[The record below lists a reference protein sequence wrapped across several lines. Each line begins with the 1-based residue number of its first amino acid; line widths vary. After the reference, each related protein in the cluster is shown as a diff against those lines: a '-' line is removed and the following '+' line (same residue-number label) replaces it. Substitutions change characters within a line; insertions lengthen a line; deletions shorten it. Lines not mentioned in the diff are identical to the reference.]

1 MDDFIEMY
9 KDIYD
14 FSKVKIDSEL
24 GLILKYYYAN
34 IPKFNVRSVDLMDDA
49 IRYQEKLEKFKFIK
63 SQEDQDHTRLVQ
75 DII

>member
-14 FSKVKIDSEL
+14 FSKVKTDSEL

-34 IPKFNVRSVDLMDDA
+34 ISKFNVRSVDLMDDA
-49 IRYQEKLEKFKFIK
+49 IRYQEKLEKFKLLK
-63 SQEDQDHTRLVQ
+63 S
-75 DII
+75 

>member
-14 FSKVKIDSEL
+14 FSKVKTDSEL

-34 IPKFNVRSVDLMDDA
+34 ISRFNVRSVDLMDDA
-49 IRYQEKLEKFKFIK
+49 IRYQEKLEKFKLLK
-63 SQEDQDHTRLVQ
+63 S
-75 DII
+75 